1 MNTSLSRILCASAA
15 AALLIAPATLS
26 AQSKAKP
33 QDSSSGTLST
43 SASLSH
49 KVIPNYA
56 ASEVYASIK
65 IEARE
70 FVSEARSPLNIALV
84 IDRSGSMAGD
94 KIAQARQAAARLV
107 DTLGPKDRLSII
119 TYSSDVEVMVTSLP
133 VTEENK
139 TTFHKAIS
147 GLTPDGFTYLS
158 GGFDKGC
165 DMVSNTIQEG
175 SINRVIL
182 MSDGQA
188 NRGVTSISALERK
201 AQTCLDKGV
210 SLTTIGLGLDYNE
223 ALMAQMA
230 RAGAGNYHFVE
241 DERSMARVFESE
253 AKGLTTTVAKNA
265 KLVIDLAPGV
275 EMLKLHGYKYRA
287 KGNTVTV
294 PLSEFVSKQR
304 KEILMRLSVSA
315 QKSGARPIVSMRL
328 KYKDLLNSRDV
339 SNKLAL
345 STSVSADEQVV
356 KKNVEKK
363 VIAHAQKVEVADTM
377 ERAMVEYEK
386 GNQKQ
391 AAKMLEEQRSSM
403 NAVRSTYDFEDDDS
417 FGRVEGELSSMEKEV
432 EQTAPSSAKG
442 KKLRKSKRKRSYDI
456 ANDSLAF

>member
-1 MNTSLSRILCASAA
+1 MNTTLPRILCAAA
-15 AALLIAPATLS
+15 AATLVLAPSLLS
-26 AQSKAKP
+26 AKSKPHATA
-33 QDSSSGTLST
+33 SGTLNVD
-43 SASLSH
+43 ASLSH
-49 KVIPNYA
+49 KVIPNFA

-70 FVSEARSPLNIALV
+70 FVSEARAPLNIALV

-107 DTLGPKDRLSII
+107 DTLGPKDRLSIVS
-119 TYSSDVEVMVTSLP
+119 YSSDVDVMVTSLP
-133 VTEENK
+133 VTSENK
-139 TTFHKAIS
+139 ATFHEAIS
-147 GLTPDGFTYLS
+147 GLTPDGFTFLS

-165 DMVSNTIQEG
+165 DLVSNTIQEG
-175 SINRVIL
+175 SVNRVIL

-188 NRGVTSISALERK
+188 NRGVTNIPSLERK
-201 AQTCLDKGV
+201 AEACLNKGV

-241 DERSMARVFESE
+241 DERSMARVFEAE
-253 AKGLTTTVAKNA
+253 AKGLTTTVAKKTN
-265 KLVIDLAPGV
+265 LVIDLAPGV

-287 KGNTVTV
+287 KGNKVTV
-294 PLSEFVSKQR
+294 PLAEFVSKQR
-304 KEILMRLSVSA
+304 KEILVRLSVSA
-315 QKSGARPIVSMRL
+315 QKSGARPILGMRL
-328 KYKDLLNSRDV
+328 EYEDMLNAKDV

-391 AAKMLEEQRSSM
+391 AAQMLEEQRSSM
-403 NAVRSTYDFEDDDS
+403 NKMRTAYDFADDDA
-417 FGRVEGELSSMEKEV
+417 FERVEGELSTMEKEV
-432 EQTAPSSAKG
+432 EENAPSSSSG

-456 ANDSLAF
+456 ANDAEMF

>member
-1 MNTSLSRILCASAA
+1 MKFRSGIVLAGA
-15 AALLIAPATLS
+15 AALLAACG
-26 AQSKAKP
+26 
-33 QDSSSGTLST
+33 SSF
-43 SASLSH
+43 
-49 KVIPNYA
+49 
-56 ASEVYASIK
+56 SI
-65 IEARE
+65 
-70 FVSEARSPLNIALV
+70 N
-84 IDRSGSMAGD
+84 
-94 KIAQARQAAARLV
+94 
-107 DTLGPKDRLSII
+107 
-119 TYSSDVEVMVTSLP
+119 SSD
-133 VTEENK
+133 
-139 TTFHKAIS
+139 
-147 GLTPDGFTYLS
+147 G
-158 GGFDKGC
+158 
-165 DMVSNTIQEG
+165 
-175 SINRVIL
+175 
-182 MSDGQA
+182 
-188 NRGVTSISALERK
+188 
-201 AQTCLDKGV
+201 
-210 SLTTIGLGLDYNE
+210 
-223 ALMAQMA
+223 
-230 RAGAGNYHFVE
+230 
-241 DERSMARVFESE
+241 
-253 AKGLTTTVAKNA
+253 
-265 KLVIDLAPGV
+265 
-275 EMLKLHGYKYRA
+275 
-287 KGNTVTV
+287 V

>member
-1 MNTSLSRILCASAA
+1 MNTTLPRILCAAA
-15 AALLIAPATLS
+15 AATLVLAPSLLG
-26 AQSKAKP
+26 AQAKP
-33 QDSSSGTLST
+33 DASTSGTLNVN
-43 SASLSH
+43 ASLSH

-70 FVSEARSPLNIALV
+70 FVSEARAPLNIALV

-107 DTLGPKDRLSII
+107 DTLGPKDRLSIV
-119 TYSSDVEVMVTSLP
+119 TYSSDVDVMVTSLP
-133 VTEENK
+133 VTDANK
-139 TTFHKAIS
+139 ATFHKAIS
-147 GLTPDGFTYLS
+147 GLTPDGFTFLS

-165 DMVSNTIQEG
+165 DLVSNTIQEG
-175 SINRVIL
+175 SVNRVIL

-188 NRGVTSISALERK
+188 NRGVTNIPSLERK
-201 AQTCLDKGV
+201 AEACLNKGV

-241 DERSMARVFESE
+241 DERSMARVFETE
-253 AKGLTTTVAKNA
+253 AKGLTTTVAKKTN
-265 KLVIDLAPGV
+265 LVIDLAPGV

-287 KGNTVTV
+287 KGNRVTV
-294 PLSEFVSKQR
+294 PLAEFVSRQR
-304 KEILMRLSVSA
+304 KEILVRLSVSA
-315 QKSGARPIVSMRL
+315 QKSGARPILGMRL
-328 KYKDLLNSRDV
+328 KYEDMLNARDV
-339 SNKLAL
+339 SSKLAL

-391 AAKMLEEQRSSM
+391 AAQMLEEQRSSM
-403 NAVRSTYDFEDDDS
+403 NKMRSTYDFADDDA
-417 FGRVEGELSSMEKEV
+417 FERVEGELSTMEKEV
-432 EQTAPSSAKG
+432 EEAAPSSAKG

-456 ANDSLAF
+456 ANDAQMF